1 MKMPSGIEFKHHY
14 YLKQYYKPIFELQL
28 VLLKK
33 KLGILGLRF
42 RSFEF
47 SKTAPR

>member
-33 KLGILGLRF
+33 IRDFGFTIPKF
-42 RSFEF
+42 
-47 SKTAPR
+47 